1 MLESQ
6 LCYTLDLDEKMEAYA
21 KLIDRTSLE
30 NENETEKRE
39 FLITELPCSLGRV
52 NLPSSESFSIVI
64 DSDDIL
70 LSRQHAE
77 IRWSDETEWSLLCL
91 SKNGLF
97 VDDHKYKKDE
107 QAVLRDGS
115 DIRLGKS
122 CSQTYENVAEK
133 FILVV

>member
-1 MLESQ
+1 
-6 LCYTLDLDEKMEAYA
+6 MEAYA
-21 KLIDRTSLE
+21 KLIDRASLE

-39 FLITELPCSLGRV
+39 FLITELPCSIGRV

-70 LSRQHAE
+70 ISRQHAE

-97 VDDHKYKKDE
+97 VDDQKYKKDE
-107 QAVLRDGS
+107 LAVLRDGS

>member
-1 MLESQ
+1 
-6 LCYTLDLDEKMEAYA
+6 MEAYA